1 MTDMPPCP
9 GCSSPLCPDCNPEL
23 VGDDDPVR
31 DLVTA
36 AQHGDRRAL
45 DALIRTVIIPTARA
59 ACLTLAGGRRRTCR
73 DAAIDVDDIIQN
85 AVIGAVRAL
94 PRYTARSDAA
104 FTSYVYGIARRKVID
119 AHRADAHT
127 RTVGTAE
134 DLADLVVD
142 PAPPPDQ
149 AAERAADIAAAHATA
164 HQLLA
169 ELNPRRRAV
178 LIMRIGHEHSTAATA
193 AALGTTPGAIRL
205 AQHRALAAIRARLI
219 RTDTAA

>member
-1 MTDMPPCP
+1 MIEIPPCS
-9 GCSSPLCPDCNPEL
+9 GCSSPLCPDCHPDA
-23 VGDDDPVR
+23 VS

-45 DALIRTVIIPTARA
+45 DALLRTVIIPTARA

-73 DAAIDVDDIIQN
+73 DAAIDVDDIIQL

-94 PRYTARSDAA
+94 PRYTARDDAA

-119 AHRADAHT
+119 AHRADAHA
-127 RTVGTAE
+127 RTVTGE

-149 AAERAADIAAAHATA
+149 AAERAADIAAARTTA

-169 ELNPRRRAV
+169 DLIPRHRAV
-178 LIMRIGHEHSTAATA
+178 LIMRIGHELPTTDVA
-193 AALGTTPGAIRL
+193 AALGTTPGAIRIT
-205 AQHRALAAIRARLI
+205 QHRALAHLRARHT